1 MFISVYGTQ
10 KYDGSHVDVSR
21 NDMMILLRWIE
32 GNKQLWEVYLG
43 YLWIW
48 EILDMSVYLLLIDQ
62 SARCWRNFWLVF
74 VTQSFWIFVMVD
86 LWKFSLLAHLVKVH
100 PPFFWLIVSA
110 LQGWFFKHFFGFKD
124 EFKIE
129 SHNDVTP
136 KTGSMELRAGMVF
149 C

>member
-1 MFISVYGTQ
+1 
-10 KYDGSHVDVSR
+10 
-21 NDMMILLRWIE
+21 
-32 GNKQLWEVYLG
+32 
-43 YLWIW
+43 
-48 EILDMSVYLLLIDQ
+48 
-62 SARCWRNFWLVF
+62 
-74 VTQSFWIFVMVD
+74 MVD
-86 LWKFSLLAHLVKVH
+86 LWKFSLLAHLVKVL